1 MPDGMLRAWFVVAG
15 LLSACVARSPA
26 PAPPVRASEATPA
39 TPAVHASSL
48 GAGIFVTDAGIVRR
62 DGMPVGEMLT
72 VEPGRLLREDGELLY
87 FFDPERPI
95 LRSVH
100 LVHRGTTRVVLEL
113 PPIVHPAFPGVDPLA
128 YLWRQE
134 DLNIVGGVLC
144 VDLRP
149 RRDVAALIYNLRVE
163 LATATIAGRVVT
175 PASPRLC
182 TPAGPGG
189 DGLSIEYSSFTNVIP
204 LTP

>member
-1 MPDGMLRAWFVVAG
+1 MRAWFVVAG
-15 LLSACVARSPA
+15 LLSACVARPPA
-26 PAPPVRASEATPA
+26 RPGPPVRASEATPV
-39 TPAVHASSL
+39 TPVVHSSPL

-62 DGMPVGEMLT
+62 DGDPVGQVLT
-72 VEPGRLLREDGELLY
+72 VERGRLLREDGELLY

-134 DLNIVGGVLC
+134 DLNVVGGVLC

-149 RRDVAALIYNLRVE
+149 RRDVAAPIYNLRVE

-175 PASPRLC
+175 PSSPRLC
-182 TPAGPGG
+182 APAGPGG
-189 DGLSIEYSSFTNVIP
+189 DGLSIEYSPFTDVIP